1 MTASQALRK
10 AGVRS
15 THFYAA
21 SLGSIGLCVGLWI
34 RAKTVDQDER
44 GNAERRALFVGL
56 WPPMFWLMGDSLK
69 DAELVREQLLGRVDE
84 GAALDELPR
93 LEINYDPARAPEAG
107 SKVVEGHWH
116 VDSSATLIGREGPG
130 PPEHA
135 GAWELA
141 CHLVSEYEFAD
152 ARILR
157 GVYRQGSGLAGRDML
172 LEARFFGL
180 RFYVGV
186 RITGVIDE
194 ERATGDG
201 PAQVWGWCYQTL
213 EGHLEQGRLSYE
225 VIKNLS
231 TGRVTFRVA
240 GYSRPAPIQNPVI
253 RLGFWLF
260 GRRTQERF
268 YRNIQSRM
276 ADLVRA
282 AQHGRPLPAPT
293 VRPDGIVLAPSGTRS
308 HPLERLARGWLHP
321 GS

>member
-1 MTASQALRK
+1 VPRVFRKTAIS
-10 AGVRS
+10 GD
-15 THFYAA
+15 T
-21 SLGSIGLCVGLWI
+21 
-34 RAKTVDQDER
+34 
-44 GNAERRALFVGL
+44 
-56 WPPMFWLMGDSLK
+56 WLS
-69 DAELVREQLLGRVDE
+69 R
-84 GAALDELPR
+84 
-93 LEINYDPARAPEAG
+93 
-107 SKVVEGHWH
+107 
-116 VDSSATLIGREGPG
+116 SATR
-130 PPEHA
+130 
-135 GAWELA
+135 
-141 CHLVSEYEFAD
+141 YEFAD

-157 GVYRQGSGLAGRDML
+157 GVYRQGSGLLGRDML
-172 LEARFFGL
+172 LEARFSGL

-186 RITGVIDE
+186 RITTVIDE

-240 GYSRPAPIQNPVI
+240 GYSRPAPIEKPVI

-260 GRRTQERF
+260 GRWTQERF

-293 VRPDGIVLAPSGTRS
+293 VRPDGIVLAPSGIRS

>member
-1 MTASQALRK
+1 
-10 AGVRS
+10 
-15 THFYAA
+15 
-21 SLGSIGLCVGLWI
+21 
-34 RAKTVDQDER
+34 
-44 GNAERRALFVGL
+44 
-56 WPPMFWLMGDSLK
+56 
-69 DAELVREQLLGRVDE
+69 VREQLLGRVDE
-84 GAALDELPR
+84 SAALDELPR
-93 LEINYDPARAPEAG
+93 LAINYDPARAPEGG
-107 SKVVEGHWH
+107 SEVVEGHWH
-116 VDSSATLIGREGPG
+116 VDSSAPLIGRAGPG
-130 PPEHA
+130 PPEP
-135 GAWELA
+135 GGPWELA

-157 GVYRQGSGLAGRDML
+157 AVYRRGSGLLGRDML

-186 RITGVIDE
+186 RVTAVIDE

-201 PAQVWGWCYQTL
+201 PARVWGWCYQTL
-213 EGHLEQGRLSYE
+213 QGHLEQGRLSYE

-240 GYSRPAPIQNPVI
+240 GYSRPAPIGNPVI

-268 YRNIQSRM
+268 YRNIQARM

-282 AQHGRPLPAPT
+282 AQHGRPLPSPT
-293 VRPDGIVLAPSGTRS
+293 VRADGIVLAPSGIRS